1 MAKKPKAARK
11 TGANTRSYR
20 DILYEVHDQVAW
32 VTINRPRVLNAFREQ
47 TLDELTEAL
56 RGTREDPSIACAVV
70 TGAGDKAFSAGAD
83 LKTLIPSYR
92 EGALGRQ
99 EVDWHFGGGLARGLE
114 IEKPII
120 AAINGHCLAG
130 GLEMA
135 LACDI
140 RLCSP
145 NATFGLAEVK
155 WAIIPGAGGTQR
167 LPRAVPLSMA
177 MEMILSGD
185 PINAAE
191 ALRIGL
197 VNRILPLGELMPA
210 ARELGQRIAARGPL
224 AVRAAKRAV
233 SEGLAQGLAAGMAL
247 EDALF
252 RQVAAS
258 EDAKEGPRAFAEKR
272 VPVYRGR

>member
-1 MAKKPKAARK
+1 MAIIATVTGPLLEVTIDRPEAMNALDVAANAELGRIWRRF
-11 TGANTRSYR
+11 NR
-20 DILYEVHDQVAW
+20 DSALQVA
-32 VTINRPRVLNAFREQ
+32 IL
-47 TLDELTEAL
+47 
-56 RGTREDPSIACAVV
+56 

-99 EVDWHFGGGLARGLE
+99 KVDWHFGGGLARGLE

>member
-1 MAKKPKAARK
+1 MAIIATV
-11 TGANTRSYR
+11 TGPLLEVTIDRPEAMNALDAVANAELGRIWRRFNGDSA
-20 DILYEVHDQVAW
+20 LQVA
-32 VTINRPRVLNAFREQ
+32 IL
-47 TLDELTEAL
+47 
-56 RGTREDPSIACAVV
+56 

-197 VNRILPLGELMPA
+197 VNRVLHVGELMPA
-210 ARELGQRIAARGPL
+210 ARELAQRIAARGPL

-233 SEGLAQGLAAGMAL
+233 LEGLAQGLAAGMAV